1 MAKKPAIDAYQRS
14 YCKGCC
20 VCEGGADNIK
30 RNIVLW
36 TLGICTCG
44 FGLLVLPF
52 NKKCTKCGHNT
63 FMNKHG
69 EYAHTSSTPNGEKK
83 EGFFSKIAKWFK
95 GLSSGKKIVV
105 IVGVVVFC
113 LFCVVVS
120 GDTDKNT
127 QQPAQPTE
135 TTQKSDDQKK
145 HEEDLRVAFNKCVLM
160 EVADINATPD
170 AGYQDA
176 NYTKSQAISS
186 ATSFCSDYKTQ
197 YGEDSLIND
206 TEIDWK
212 TKKDTT
218 VLDRPLSYWLENY
231 SDFEQTYKNAFN

>member
-1 MAKKPAIDAYQRS
+1 MAKKPAIDTYQRS

-44 FGLLVLPF
+44 LGLLVLPF

-95 GLSSGKKIVV
+95 GLSSGKKIAV

-120 GDTDKNT
+120 GDTDKTT
-127 QQPAQPTE
+127 QQPAQPAE
-135 TTQKSDDQKK
+135 TTQKSEDQKK
-145 HEEDLRVAFNKCVLM
+145 HEEELKVAYKKCMLM
-160 EVADINATPD
+160 EMTDIYNMPD
-170 AGYQDA
+170 ASFIGQK
-176 NYTKSQAISS
+176 YTKQQASTP
-186 ATSFCSDYKTQ
+186 ANTFCVEQKNAD
-197 YGEDSLIND
+197 EDSFLEAVN
-206 TEIDWK
+206 EDWK
-212 TKKDTT
+212 TRQNEEI
-218 VLDRPLSYWLENY
+218 LEHNLAYWLENY
-231 SDFEQTYKNAFN
+231 HLFPQKYYDSFE

>member
-1 MAKKPAIDAYQRS
+1 M
-14 YCKGCC
+14 
-20 VCEGGADNIK
+20 
-30 RNIVLW
+30 
-36 TLGICTCG
+36 
-44 FGLLVLPF
+44 
-52 NKKCTKCGHNT
+52 
-63 FMNKHG
+63 
-69 EYAHTSSTPNGEKK
+69 
-83 EGFFSKIAKWFK
+83 AKWFK
-95 GLSSGKKIVV
+95 GLSSGKKIAV
-105 IVGVVVFC
+105 IVGVVIFC

-127 QQPAQPTE
+127 QQPTEPTK
-135 TTQKSDDQKK
+135 TTQKSEDQKK
-145 HEEDLRVAFNKCVLM
+145 HEEDLKVAFNKCVLM

-212 TKKDTT
+212 TKKDTI
-218 VLDRPLSYWLENY
+218 VLDHPLSYWLENY
-231 SDFEQTYKNAFN
+231 HLFPQKYYDSFEQ